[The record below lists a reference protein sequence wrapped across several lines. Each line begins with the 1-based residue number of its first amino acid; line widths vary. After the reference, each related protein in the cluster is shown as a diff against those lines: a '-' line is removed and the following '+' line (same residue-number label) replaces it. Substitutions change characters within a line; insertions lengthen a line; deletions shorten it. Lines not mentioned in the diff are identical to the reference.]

1 MFELLSRDEIQMLHV
16 AAMEVLERTEIV
28 IQHEK
33 ALRILED
40 AGAKVDFKKKIV
52 KIPEFLVH
60 EAFKKL
66 QAGFS

>member
-1 MFELLSRDEIQMLHV
+1 
-16 AAMEVLERTEIV
+16 MEVLERTGIV